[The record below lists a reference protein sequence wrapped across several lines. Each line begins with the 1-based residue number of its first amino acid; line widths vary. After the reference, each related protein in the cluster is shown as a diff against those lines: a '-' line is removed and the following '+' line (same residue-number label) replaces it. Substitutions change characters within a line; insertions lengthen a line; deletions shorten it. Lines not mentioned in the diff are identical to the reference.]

1 MVIIVII
8 IILVIVIIGYF
19 RYIRIALDSEAWRTR
34 TKEIIKHSHS
44 IHYFVSSKP
53 HYHEENNSV
62 HGDVC

>member
-8 IILVIVIIGYF
+8 IILVIVIIGHF
-19 RYIRIALDSEAWRTR
+19 RYIRIPLDSEAWRTR
-34 TKEIIKHSHS
+34 TKAIIKHGYS
-44 IHYFVSSKP
+44 IHYFVSSNP